1 MHRRSLSDSK
11 LAALCSE
18 VWPVL
23 ALIGGVDSGLR
34 AGGLCLHRPSGRR
47 AILLGVLKEGSSMAK
62 LQWEE
67 ADLSVRYKS
76 IYGRMSQLVSLK
88 WQLSLTSINQF
99 LYFPCL
105 DPFSMFIT
113 VYNSFPVLFLLL
125 LTFYFHF
132 IISSSDLA
140 LFFFALPPS
149 FVNPLLPYWHLP
161 AVTTL
166 LCLCRL
172 LWVPFT
178 TIPITKLHEFLV
190 TQRHTCH
197 LAGAV

>member
-1 MHRRSLSDSK
+1 MHRRSLSDSM

-67 ADLSVRYKS
+67 ADLSVRYKN
-76 IYGRMSQLVSLK
+76 IYGRISQLVTLK
-88 WQLSLTSINQF
+88 WQLSLTTINQF

-113 VYNSFPVLFLLL
+113 VYNSFPVMFLFLL
-125 LTFYFHF
+125 TFSFLF
-132 IISSSDLA
+132 IIPSSDLA
-140 LFFFALPPS
+140 LFFVFCSSSLIRESTSSPLALS
-149 FVNPLLPYWHLP
+149 HYHNIM
-161 AVTTL
+161 

-172 LWVPFT
+172 LWVPRYHH
-178 TIPITKLHEFLV
+178 PNN
-190 TQRHTCH
+190 
-197 LAGAV
+197 

>member
-1 MHRRSLSDSK
+1 MLFYVVFIHLDLLFILLFLHLSYCPPGPTHFDKEERGDIPDDDTGKLFVHRRSLSDSK

-47 AILLGVLKEGSSMAK
+47 AILLGVLKEGSTMAK

-67 ADLSVRYKS
+67 ADLSVRYKI

-113 VYNSFPVLFLLL
+113 VYNSFPVLFLFL

-132 IISSSDLA
+132 IISSSDLT
-140 LFFFALPPS
+140 LFFFLLFLPHS
-149 FVNPLLPYWHLP
+149 
-161 AVTTL
+161 
-166 LCLCRL
+166 
-172 LWVPFT
+172 
-178 TIPITKLHEFLV
+178 
-190 TQRHTCH
+190 
-197 LAGAV
+197 